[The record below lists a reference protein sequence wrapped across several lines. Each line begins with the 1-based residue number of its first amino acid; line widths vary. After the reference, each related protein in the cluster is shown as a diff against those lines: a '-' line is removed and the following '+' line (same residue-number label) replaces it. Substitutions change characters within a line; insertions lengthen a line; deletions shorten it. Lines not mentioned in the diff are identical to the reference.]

1 MTNASEWSVSNHL
14 DFLGLRMDDCD
25 RFFKDMISKLC
36 SPDRKNV
43 AAQLSL
49 FEDISSL
56 NTRIDSQIENIQ
68 KFIKEASTAVNN
80 GDAADFSVIGE
91 WEKRIGVWKNAVSQ
105 IGNSLQKVINGE
117 PSAEYEI
124 VNAVKDVN
132 YEYLGM
138 EKPDIDKSLFEPIT
152 FNYLRERFDHCL
164 SLLQNIFLHF
174 FRKDLDLESAQELLL
189 LIKAFNSDFE
199 LQKQNIS
206 LYESQ
211 LYENLSFRDDGN
223 MSVETELNQLCTFTE
238 NIELWSRLPLD
249 QISGIAIQRPDAE
262 VVTNNGL
269 YDQFKQIDF
278 ISLGLESPSISE
290 SNRMRY
296 NLALFR
302 PKFATRRLAWMWINK
317 LKLNEGSEEI
327 DNEPVV
333 EKSIPEDMIN
343 EYCQQLQQFMRE
355 TEGSID
361 SYIEGL
367 LTCKIDRSAFDAQF
381 AECERLK
388 TALRAQRGQMRAL
401 RNQLTTI
408 PTDDH
413 EGLIALASR
422 SYNITEWIQMV
433 DVWLRVLQSLTSLL
447 THMART
453 SGDGPLDDAVELLR
467 ETIERDLFIPS
478 SATTSAAATTDSGN
492 PPPASNTNT
501 MEQ

>member
-1 MTNASEWSVSNHL
+1 MANAEWSVSNHL

-36 SPDRKNV
+36 SPERKNV

-49 FEDISSL
+49 FEDISAL

-68 KFIKEASTAVNN
+68 KFIREASTSQNEI
-80 GDAADFSVIGE
+80 DFNVIGE
-91 WEKRIGVWKNAVSQ
+91 WEKRIGIWKKGVTQ

-117 PSAEYEI
+117 PSAQYEI
-124 VNAVKDVN
+124 VNAVKDVD

-152 FNYLRERFDHCL
+152 FIYLRERFDHCL

-206 LYESQ
+206 FYESE

-262 VVTNNGL
+262 IVINNGL
-269 YDQFKQIDF
+269 FDQFKQIDF
-278 ISLGLESPSISE
+278 ISLGLESPATSE
-290 SNRMRY
+290 LNRMRY

-317 LKLNEGSEEI
+317 LKLNENNEEI
-327 DNEPVV
+327 DNEPIQ
-333 EKSIPEDMIN
+333 EKLIPEDMID

-355 TEGSID
+355 TEVSID

-388 TALRAQRGQMRAL
+388 TVLKAQRGQMRSI
-401 RNQLTTI
+401 RSQLSTI
-408 PTDDH
+408 PTDN
-413 EGLIALASR
+413 EGLISLASR

-433 DVWLRVLQSLTSLL
+433 DIWLRVLQSLTGLL

-467 ETIERDLFIPS
+467 ETIERDLFIPTTSTASNDSNNPPS
-478 SATTSAAATTDSGN
+478 SAASTGGN
-492 PPPASNTNT
+492 SNANT

>member
-1 MTNASEWSVSNHL
+1 MLETVKIIVLDL

-36 SPDRKNV
+36 SPERKNV

-49 FEDISSL
+49 FEDISAL

-68 KFIKEASTAVNN
+68 KFIREASTSQNEI
-80 GDAADFSVIGE
+80 DFNVIGE
-91 WEKRIGVWKNAVSQ
+91 WEKRIGIWKNGVTQ

-124 VNAVKDVN
+124 VNAVNDVD

-223 MSVETELNQLCTFTE
+223 MSVEMELNQLCTFTE

-262 VVTNNGL
+262 IVTNNGL

-278 ISLGLESPSISE
+278 ISLGLESPATSE
-290 SNRMRY
+290 LNRMRY

-317 LKLNEGSEEI
+317 LKLNESNEEI
-327 DNEPVV
+327 DNEPIQ
-333 EKSIPEDMIN
+333 EKLIPEDMID

-355 TEGSID
+355 TEVSID

-367 LTCKIDRSAFDAQF
+367 LTCKIDRSAFDAHF

-388 TALRAQRGQMRAL
+388 TVLKAQRGQMRSI
-401 RNQLTTI
+401 RSQLSTI
-408 PTDDH
+408 PTDN
-413 EGLIALASR
+413 EGLISLASR

-433 DVWLRVLQSLTSLL
+433 DVWLRVLQSLTGLL

-467 ETIERDLFIPS
+467 ETIERDLFIPPTS
-478 SATTSAAATTDSGN
+478 TANDSNNPSAASTGGN
-492 PPPASNTNT
+492 SNANT